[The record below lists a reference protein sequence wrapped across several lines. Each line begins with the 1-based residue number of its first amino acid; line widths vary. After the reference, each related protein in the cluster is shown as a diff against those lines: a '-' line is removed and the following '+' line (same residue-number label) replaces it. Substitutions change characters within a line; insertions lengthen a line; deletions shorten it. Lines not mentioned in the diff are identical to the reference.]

1 LSELQEE
8 DEDEDRSEA
17 ATQREFNKRKKK
29 GIDDEANKTAMA
41 SAAAVSN
48 EKIESVKTAFTK
60 QLEAMQTMINQ

>member
-8 DEDEDRSEA
+8 DEDDNHSEA